1 MRIPK
6 LLPVSPTVPLLSP
19 TNMIRVEDLTKIF
32 TMGDVQVKALCG
44 LSFTIADGEFV
55 GIMGK
60 SGSGK
65 STLLRQL
72 GLLDDPTSGEIY
84 FDERNTREL
93 SDLERSQFR
102 LHHLGYIFQEYAL
115 IPELTALENVMLPAM
130 MKGGKKSSNQDKA
143 KQLLAT
149 VHLGDRLHHR
159 PKQLSGGQQ
168 QRVAIARSLMNNPK
182 VLFADEPTANLDTA
196 STKVVMETFQ
206 KLNKTMQQTI
216 VLVTHEPDN
225 QTYVDRMIIMKDG
238 KLHGK

>member
-1 MRIPK
+1 
-6 LLPVSPTVPLLSP
+6 
-19 TNMIRVEDLTKIF
+19 
-32 TMGDVQVKALCG
+32 MGDVQVEALRD
-44 LSFTIADGEFV
+44 LTFTIADGEFV

-72 GLLDDPTSGEIY
+72 GLIDEPTSGEIF
-84 FDERNTREL
+84 FDEKSTQEL
-93 SDLERSQFR
+93 SDLERSYFR
-102 LHHLGYIFQEYAL
+102 LHYLGYIFQEYAL

-130 MKGGKKSSNQDKA
+130 MKGGKKSSYLDKA
-143 KQLLAT
+143 KTLLDT
-149 VHLGDRLHHR
+149 VNLGDRLHHR

-168 QRVAIARSLMNNPK
+168 QRVAIARSLINDPK

-206 KLNKTMQQTI
+206 KLNKTMKQTI

-225 QTYVDRMIIMKDG
+225 QAYVDRTIIMKDG
-238 KLHGK
+238 KIHAK

>member
-1 MRIPK
+1 
-6 LLPVSPTVPLLSP
+6 
-19 TNMIRVEDLTKIF
+19 MIRVDQLTKVFI
-32 TMGDVQVKALCG
+32 MGDVRVEALRG
-44 LSFTIADGEFV
+44 INFTIANGEFV

-84 FDERNTREL
+84 FDDKNTREL

-115 IPELTALENVMLPAM
+115 IAELTALENVMLPAM
-130 MKGGKKSSNQDKA
+130 MRGGDKA
-143 KQLLAT
+143 KYTQKAAELLKT
-149 VHLGDRLHHR
+149 VNLGDRLNHR

-168 QRVAIARSLMNNPK
+168 QRVAIARALINDPE

-196 STKVVMETFQ
+196 STKLVMETFQ
-206 KLNKTMQQTI
+206 KLNTTMKQTI

-225 QTYVDRMIIMKDG
+225 QAYVDRTIMMKDG
-238 KLHGK
+238 KIHGK

>member
-1 MRIPK
+1 
-6 LLPVSPTVPLLSP
+6 
-19 TNMIRVEDLTKIF
+19 MIRVNHLTKVF
-32 TMGDVQVKALCG
+32 TMGDVQVEALRG
-44 LSFTIADGEFV
+44 LSFTIADAEFV

-72 GLLDDPTSGEIY
+72 GLIDEPTSGEIF
-84 FDERNTREL
+84 FDEKSTREL
-93 SDLERSQFR
+93 SDLERSYFR
-102 LHHLGYIFQEYAL
+102 LHYLGYIFQEYAL

-130 MKGGKKSSNQDKA
+130 MKGGKKSTYLDKA
-143 KQLLAT
+143 KELLAT
-149 VHLGDRLHHR
+149 VNLDDRMHHR

-168 QRVAIARSLMNNPK
+168 QRVAIARSLINDPK

-206 KLNKTMQQTI
+206 KLNKTMKQTI

-225 QTYVDRMIIMKDG
+225 QAYVDRTIIMKDG
-238 KLHGK
+238 KIHGK

>member
-1 MRIPK
+1 
-6 LLPVSPTVPLLSP
+6 
-19 TNMIRVEDLTKIF
+19 MIRVNHLTKVFI
-32 TMGDVQVKALCG
+32 MGDVQVEALRG
-44 LSFTIADGEFV
+44 ISFTIADGEFV

-84 FDERNTREL
+84 FDDKNTRAL

-115 IPELTALENVMLPAM
+115 IAELTALENVMLPAM
-130 MKGGKKSSNQDKA
+130 MRGGDKTKYMQKA
-143 KQLLAT
+143 AELLTT
-149 VHLGDRLHHR
+149 VNLGDRLNHR

-168 QRVAIARSLMNNPK
+168 QRVAIARALINDPA

-196 STKVVMETFQ
+196 STKLVMETFQ
-206 KLNKTMQQTI
+206 KLNTTMKQTI

-225 QTYVDRMIIMKDG
+225 QAYVDRTIIMKDG
-238 KLHGK
+238 KIHGK